1 MSKPFDIDPDAR
13 NRATALTG
21 PAVLAG
27 VSALALATLAGV
39 LALPPSAP
47 AQAQAVERPAPN
59 VRKPEA
65 GDRGGRSAP
74 VPGDRPGGSQGGGAN
89 AQEQGPSLD
98 FLGPHAEKP
107 FAQAFQQGFPETPRQ
122 RAKVLS
128 NLYAYLATAP
138 DATSAAEIAAVIE
151 RVWLIS
157 GSDTISVLMERAM
170 RAATLKQYDLSIR
183 LLDAVVE
190 LAPDFPEGWN
200 RRAFVH
206 FMSDNRV
213 RALGDLRRALAL
225 DPSHFKAMQGL
236 AQIMKESDEK
246 AAALKAYRKLR
257 EIHPFAEGLEESIRE
272 LEAEIEGQGI

>member
-1 MSKPFDIDPDAR
+1 MRDPITCFTLVLSACLM
-13 NRATALTG
+13 ATG
-21 PAVLAG
+21 PATLT
-27 VSALALATLAGV
+27 ALAQGAE
-39 LALPPSAP
+39 P
-47 AQAQAVERPAPN
+47 PAPN
-59 VRKPEA
+59 VRKPEPQ
-65 GDRGGRSAP
+65 DRRLPAAPPARNGAPSA
-74 VPGDRPGGSQGGGAN
+74 DADQ
-89 AQEQGPSLD
+89 QEPSLD
-98 FLGPHAEKP
+98 FLGPHADKP
-107 FAQAFQQGFPETPRQ
+107 FAQAFQEGFPETPRQ

-138 DATSAAEIAAVIE
+138 DAASAQEIAAVIE

-157 GSDTISVLMERAM
+157 GSDTISVLMERAV
-170 RAATLKQYDLSIR
+170 RAAALKQYDLAIE

-213 RALGDLRRALAL
+213 RAMGDLRRALAL

-257 EIHPFAEGLEESIRE
+257 EIHPYAEGVDESIRE